1 MKSAAA
7 VSPGLRELTGLPV
20 SLGARGHGASDLPA
34 SAVGRGGQGRSGGQR
49 AGPPAAPAARPSLRG
64 AGARTRSPE
73 PARGGRAPASP
84 RRRERPSSRP
94 GHWRPAPWA
103 GQVPA
108 PRWCEAPATPPRA
121 RGAERPGAC
130 AAPRLPAF
138 PPSLPETRPRPCG
151 RARPRRVKRL
161 RAPALRHGAL
171 GPPGRSAPPVR
182 APVTETPGSTR
193 PHPVCGR
200 SSPCES
206 VPPTRGDPSP
216 CASAVLP
223 SVLRLVTAS
232 LPAVPASPWPSRR
245 GLRTPSRCGWTPR
258 PSSSLVWPRNPDGS
272 PHSPGPRRPPPRPPG
287 PKEGIFDCEK
297 PEEARSARNCILEL
311 SAECS
316 SSVCSPLFVK
326 VTAYAQGGSSSD

>member
-1 MKSAAA
+1 MSSGAGRPGAQRGSARRPSRGTRCQA
-7 VSPGLRELTGLPV
+7 VPVWRGREDKEPGACE
-20 SLGARGHGASDLPA
+20 
-34 SAVGRGGQGRSGGQR
+34 GR
-49 AGPPAAPAARPSLRG
+49 PRPSLSPT
-64 AGARTRSPE
+64 AGAAQLPPRTLC
-73 PARGGRAPASP
+73 GRLRAGVRP
-84 RRRERPSSRP
+84 RRRPHGRGEQRDQE
-94 GHWRPAPWA
+94 PAL
-103 GQVPA
+103 
-108 PRWCEAPATPPRA
+108 R
-121 RGAERPGAC
+121 
-130 AAPRLPAF
+130 PAF

-171 GPPGRSAPPVR
+171 GPPGHSAPPVR

-193 PHPVCGR
+193 PRPVCGR

-258 PSSSLVWPRNPDGS
+258 PSSSLVWLRNPDGS
-272 PHSPGPRRPPPRPPG
+272 PHSPGPCRPPPV

-297 PEEARSARNCILEL
+297 PEEARSAQE
-311 SAECS
+311 
-316 SSVCSPLFVK
+316 
-326 VTAYAQGGSSSD
+326 

>member
-1 MKSAAA
+1 M
-7 VSPGLRELTGLPV
+7 GLG
-20 SLGARGHGASDLPA
+20 SRG
-34 SAVGRGGQGRSGGQR
+34 Q
-49 AGPPAAPAARPSLRG
+49 
-64 AGARTRSPE
+64 E
-73 PARGGRAPASP
+73 
-84 RRRERPSSRP
+84 
-94 GHWRPAPWA
+94 
-103 GQVPA
+103 PA
-108 PRWCEAPATPPRA
+108 PR
-121 RGAERPGAC
+121 
-130 AAPRLPAF
+130 PAF

-161 RAPALRHGAL
+161 RAPVLRHGAL

-193 PHPVCGR
+193 PRPVCGR

-258 PSSSLVWPRNPDGS
+258 PSSSLMWLRNPDGS
-272 PHSPGPRRPPPRPPG
+272 PHSPGLRRPPPVPPS
-287 PKEGIFDCEK
+287 PKKVFLIVK
-297 PEEARSARNCILEL
+297 SQKKRVQHRKSILEL

-326 VTAYAQGGSSSD
+326 VTAYAQRVILRLTRGCC